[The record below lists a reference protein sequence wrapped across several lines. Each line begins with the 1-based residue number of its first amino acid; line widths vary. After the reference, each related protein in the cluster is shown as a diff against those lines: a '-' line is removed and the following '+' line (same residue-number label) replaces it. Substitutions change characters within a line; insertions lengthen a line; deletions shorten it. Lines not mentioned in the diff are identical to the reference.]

1 MRNVLKDAMSGAGG
15 RDMIPDDLGL
25 MPGTFIRPLWKNMP
39 SIFRD
44 PKQRLQM
51 EWLSL
56 KTRVENFIRSE
67 FARFTNSS

>member
-1 MRNVLKDAMSGAGG
+1 MSGAGN
-15 RDMIPDDLGL
+15 RDLIPDDFGIL
-25 MPGTFIRPLWKNMP
+25 PGTFIRPVWKNMP

-56 KTRVENFIRSE
+56 KIRVENFIRFG
-67 FARFTNSS
+67 FAHFTDSS